1 MTKLLNGASDD
12 RHGIVLVG
20 HSAARL
26 ACLPA
31 GQPMVAGTN
40 LTVSFLNKRPDPLVS
55 LPQSLDISLGIQS
68 YHQFLGKNTKKY
80 WSSMYSFGIPVV

>member
-1 MTKLLNGASDD
+1 MNGAPDD

-20 HSAARL
+20 RSAARL

-31 GQPMVAGTN
+31 GQPTVAGTN
-40 LTVSFLNKRPDPLVS
+40 LIVSFLNKRLDPLVT

-68 YHQFLGKNTKKY
+68 YHQFLGKNTIK
-80 WSSMYSFGIPVV
+80 SFGIPVV